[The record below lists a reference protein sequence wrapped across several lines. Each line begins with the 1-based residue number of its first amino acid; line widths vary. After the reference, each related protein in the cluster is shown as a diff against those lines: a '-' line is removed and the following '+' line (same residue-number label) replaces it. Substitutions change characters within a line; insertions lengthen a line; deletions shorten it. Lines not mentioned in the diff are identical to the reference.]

1 MCEAYFGIIPGVFSD
16 KMRIMVAGFIPDGEA
31 IKNKNIK
38 IGDWLRS
45 VNSNNITYQ
54 NLDHVLSEITVSTNV
69 SNLLNIVNLYNN
81 YLTKI

>member
-1 MCEAYFGIIPGVFSD
+1 
-16 KMRIMVAGFIPDGEA
+16 MVAGFIPDGEA

>member
-1 MCEAYFGIIPGVFSD
+1 
-16 KMRIMVAGFIPDGEA
+16 MVAGFIPDGEA

-69 SNLLNIVNLYNN
+69 SNSVNIVSYYIIIL
-81 YLTKI
+81 